1 MKDCLPPDSLPAFLK
16 ARTEEVGAFT
26 LSLLLACLCSFKKG
40 NQTQNATSFSEDKK
54 MPETAKGENKLNT

>member
-1 MKDCLPPDSLPAFLK
+1 VKDCLPPDSLPAFLK
-16 ARTEEVGAFT
+16 ARIEEVGAFT

-54 MPETAKGENKLNT
+54 CVKQQKVKTI